1 MSYCSIASA
10 MPKGAMNNLGTEK
23 MEEILMFNVLFIVF
37 FVALIASMLFID
49 GFVSKSLKKFDEST
63 EESDNSQ
70 K

>member
-1 MSYCSIASA
+1 
-10 MPKGAMNNLGTEK
+10 
-23 MEEILMFNVLFIVF
+23 MFNVLFIVF

-49 GFVSKSLKKFDEST
+49 GFVSKRLKKFDEST